1 VLPRKQRS
9 DKGRKRVPGS
19 PNQPAKPSIGTRIRN
34 NAVRAAKYGA
44 GLYVGSKIYGAGQK
58 AGQAIT
64 NRIASRIAPNA
75 VKGSLVDKAKTTGKL
90 VGTMIVADQTVKG
103 VGRLTNL
110 AKRKR
115 EEREA
120 RKKNEN

>member
-1 VLPRKQRS
+1 MQRKTRS
-9 DKGRKRVPGS
+9 DKGKKRVPGS
-19 PNQPAKPSIGTRIRN
+19 TSDQPKPSIGTRIRN
-34 NAVRAAKYGA
+34 NTVRAAKYGA

-64 NRIASRIAPNA
+64 NRLASRIAPNA
-75 VKGSLVDKAKTTGKL
+75 VEGSLVDKAKTAGKL
-90 VGTMIVADQTVKG
+90 VGTLVVADQTAKG

-115 EEREA
+115 EERLE
-120 RKKNEN
+120 RKRD